1 MSAEFSFS
9 QAEISTRA
17 TPPLSVD
24 QEISQLF
31 ERLPQQASMVS
42 PGEGADASPDGYAR
56 LEQENLLLLE
66 RINLLEVENN
76 SLLLTVQF
84 YRDICLDNCA

>member
-31 ERLPQQASMVS
+31 ERLPQQASTVS
-42 PGEGADASPDGYAR
+42 PGEGANASPDGYAR

-66 RINLLEVENN
+66 RINMLEVENN
-76 SLLLTVQF
+76 SLRLTIQF